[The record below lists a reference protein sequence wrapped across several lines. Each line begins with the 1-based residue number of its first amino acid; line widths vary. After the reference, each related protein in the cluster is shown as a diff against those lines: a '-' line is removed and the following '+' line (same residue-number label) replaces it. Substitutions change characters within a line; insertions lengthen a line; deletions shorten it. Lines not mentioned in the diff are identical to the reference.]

1 MDCTPFAGRTV
12 WHLMCQKLNSK
23 EYYINEINRLKEE
36 KRLVE
41 QELKKTQA
49 ELYRAHLEKDVYE
62 KAAEILKKEMG
73 NNLKEFSN
81 QEKAMVIIALR
92 DKYPVKRILEVFDM
106 AKSSYCYQQKQIK
119 KENTSSIRFTGY
131 LSRRAIITM
140 AFS

>member
-1 MDCTPFAGRTV
+1 MKQ
-12 WHLMCQKLNSK
+12 QKLNSK

-73 NNLKEFSN
+73 
-81 QEKAMVIIALR
+81 
-92 DKYPVKRILEVFDM
+92 DKSKRVFQSGKGHGD
-106 AKSSYCYQQKQIK
+106 YCS
-119 KENTSSIRFTGY
+119 TR
-131 LSRRAIITM
+131 
-140 AFS
+140 

>member
-1 MDCTPFAGRTV
+1 M
-12 WHLMCQKLNSK
+12 
-23 EYYINEINRLKEE
+23 
-36 KRLVE
+36 VE

-92 DKYPVKRILEVFDM
+92 DK
-106 AKSSYCYQQKQIK
+106 
-119 KENTSSIRFTGY
+119 
-131 LSRRAIITM
+131 
-140 AFS
+140 

>member
-1 MDCTPFAGRTV
+1 MKQ
-12 WHLMCQKLNSK
+12 QKLNSK

-41 QELKKTQA
+41 QELKKKQA
-49 ELYRAHLEKDVYE
+49 EHNRAHLEKDVYE

-73 NNLKEFSN
+73 DNLKEFSN

-106 AKSSYCYQQKQIK
+106 AKSNAISSSQLNSAKSNKVSY
-119 KENTSSIRFTGY
+119 NPVFP
-131 LSRRAIITM
+131 
-140 AFS
+140 